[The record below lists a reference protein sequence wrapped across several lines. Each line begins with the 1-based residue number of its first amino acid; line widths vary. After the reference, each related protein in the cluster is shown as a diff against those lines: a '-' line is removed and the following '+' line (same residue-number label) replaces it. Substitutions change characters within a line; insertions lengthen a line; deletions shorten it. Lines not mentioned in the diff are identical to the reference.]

1 MEPDTQ
7 PAKRAKRQ
15 HDTEGEDRE
24 RSRIQNAHRH
34 IELGQIASYGNFAL
48 YSRGPEIRALAM
60 TSRSMQKGVEK
71 VGPRQP
77 YVKRC
82 LLEQPPDSVPPLK
95 FVQGCGHLFKN
106 IIGLFSSVA
115 VMANRVN
122 LGATSGYNQ
131 VDFIRDRVG
140 YIREIRF
147 DIKEYKSA
155 NDDMVGARQTV
166 FTNDF
171 HQRLFWDTDRRK
183 FFVRNDHREQEFYSE
198 ELFMRAISSHW
209 SRLLPDSSYPY
220 TDTSRPQNR
229 FWAPT
234 IEIEHTFKD
243 AEMIMQIDSNMDL
256 ILRNTGTLAHA
267 YSFIRTPRI
276 PHLEYALVHH
286 SIQQHWSRPASLW
299 ASVCNAFN
307 AAIHPGDY
315 DRWSHDLYVGGYAGY
330 PDPNHCGFFSG
341 FEGYAGYVAMDPGW
355 MSLID
360 TSLRERKLMVVRGST
375 PYFDSKGM
383 VRHKSAEQ
391 LQSISNALNDLG
403 IDHTLQVDDTADT
416 RGDYEFTL
424 FPRSS
429 D

>member
-1 MEPDTQ
+1 MFCLFCPTDGVESLPTGWYPQFGQRLTLLPDGIVNSGRWACFVFASGFA
-7 PAKRAKRQ
+7 PA
-15 HDTEGEDRE
+15 
-24 RSRIQNAHRH
+24 
-34 IELGQIASYGNFAL
+34 
-48 YSRGPEIRALAM
+48 RALLHL
-60 TSRSMQKGVEK
+60 
-71 VGPRQP
+71 
-77 YVKRC
+77 YVH
-82 LLEQPPDSVPPLK
+82 PPLR
-95 FVQGCGHLFKN
+95 QN
-106 IIGLFSSVA
+106 
-115 VMANRVN
+115 
-122 LGATSGYNQ
+122 TS
-131 VDFIRDRVG
+131 
-140 YIREIRF
+140 
-147 DIKEYKSA
+147 
-155 NDDMVGARQTV
+155 
-166 FTNDF
+166 
-171 HQRLFWDTDRRK
+171 
-183 FFVRNDHREQEFYSE
+183 YSE
-198 ELFMRAISSHW
+198 ELLMRAIFSHW

-286 SIQQHWSRPASLW
+286 SIQQHWRRRWRRW
-299 ASVCNAFN
+299 ASVCDAFS

-315 DRWSHDLYVGGYAGY
+315 DRWSHDLYVGGYTGY

-341 FEGYAGYVAMDPGW
+341 FEGYAGYVAMDPKW

-375 PYFDSKGM
+375 RYVDSKGM

-403 IDHTLQVDDTADT
+403 IDHTLQVDT
-416 RGDYEFTL
+416 REDYEFTL